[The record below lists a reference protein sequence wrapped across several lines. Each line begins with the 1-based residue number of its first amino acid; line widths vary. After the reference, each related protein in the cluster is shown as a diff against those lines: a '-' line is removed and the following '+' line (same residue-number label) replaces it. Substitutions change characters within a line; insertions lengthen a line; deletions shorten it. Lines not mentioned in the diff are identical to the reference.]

1 MYRKT
6 QNVSCLSQKDM
17 KIEEKKKK
25 NRGNAECSKPPIYL
39 VIPSKGCSMCGRKE
53 RLQVLHS
60 LQGKE
65 HQNLGMR
72 SISNDSVQK
81 L

>member
-6 QNVSCLSQKDM
+6 QNMSCLSQKDM
-17 KIEEKKKK
+17 KIEKKKK
-25 NRGNAECSKPPIYL
+25 PRGNAGCSNPPIYL

-53 RLQVLHS
+53 RLQVFHS